1 MIDVKDMPSLEGF
14 MHFFEEIS
22 KIPRG
27 SGNCAPIA
35 DYLADF
41 AKSRGLEYY
50 RDKTD
55 NVIIK
60 KTASTGYE
68 NRPTVILQGHTDMV
82 LAKNEKC
89 THSLESEGV
98 KLYRDG
104 DLLRAVGSTLGGDD
118 GVAVAYALA
127 ILDQNDIKHP
137 AIEAVFTSDEEI
149 GLLGAVALDCTRL
162 NGRIMINVDS
172 DLEGIFTVGC
182 AGGVRSDIRL
192 SGVKSELDSF
202 TCKLSLTELHGG
214 HSGAEINSGYLNANK
229 LMFEWLLELSKI
241 HALRIAELNGGNADN
256 AIPRECHVTVTSDTD
271 FYADALRIG
280 MNVANK
286 YRASE
291 PEIKVDVSK
300 TSAES
305 AFTKE
310 QTESFI
316 NMINRLPNGVMAM
329 SEDIEGLVETSLNL
343 GILAT
348 EDTLL
353 RATFSV
359 RSSKGKEKEAL
370 CARLR
375 AIAINHG
382 ASYDEHGSYPGWE
395 YKKDSLLRDTMCAL
409 YKEKYGKDAEVVA
422 IHAGLECGIF
432 SEKLSGLDCVSIGPD
447 NYDIHTTEERLS
459 LSSVMR
465 VYEFLLELLE
475 KIGE

>member
-1 MIDVKDMPSLEGF
+1 MIDVNDMPSLKGF

-35 DYLADF
+35 DYLVNF
-41 AKSRGLEYY
+41 ARLRGLEYY
-50 RDKTD
+50 RDSSD

-60 KTASTGYE
+60 KSAGEGYE
-68 NRPTVILQGHTDMV
+68 SRPTVIIQGHTDMV
-82 LAKNEKC
+82 IAKNEKC
-89 THSLESEGV
+89 THSLENEGV

-127 ILDQNDIKHP
+127 ILDSDSIKHP

-182 AGGVRSDIRL
+182 AGGVRSDIIL
-192 SGVKSELDSF
+192 NAPKCEADSF
-202 TCKLSLTELHGG
+202 TYKLCICELHGG

-241 HALRIAELNGGNADN
+241 YTVRISEIDGGNADN
-256 AIPRECHVTVTSDTD
+256 AIPRECRVTITSNKD
-271 FYADALRIG
+271 FYTDALRLGQNI
-280 MNVANK
+280 ADK
-286 YRASE
+286 YKVSE
-291 PEIKVDVSK
+291 PQIKVQVA
-300 TSAES
+300 SANVKY
-305 AFTKE
+305 AFDNEITK
-310 QTESFI
+310 SFI
-316 NMINRLPNGVMAM
+316 NMINELPNGVMAM
-329 SEDIEGLVETSLNL
+329 SEDIRGLVETSLNL

-348 EDTLL
+348 EDTGL

-359 RSSKGKEKEAL
+359 RSSKGKEKIAL
-370 CARLR
+370 CEKLR
-375 AIAINHG
+375 IVAKKYRANY
-382 ASYDEHGSYPGWE
+382 SEHGNYPGWE
-395 YKKDSLLRDTMCAL
+395 YKKDSLLRDTMCEL
-409 YKEKYGKDAEVVA
+409 YREKYGKDAQVVA

-432 SEKLSGLDCVSIGPD
+432 PKSYRDLTV
-447 NYDIHTTEERLS
+447 
-459 LSSVMR
+459 
-465 VYEFLLELLE
+465 FQ
-475 KIGE
+475 